1 MARRGRKPKAQEPKE
16 FLINNDK
23 QDNKYTGP
31 NRVKTNI
38 FSPADRFYNI
48 FPKGEK
54 KIQLMPVKKGERLSH
69 GKYRIEAHYPNS
81 KSDDRDNYQKEKMSK
96 DAYFN
101 NALTTPSRIRYDAI
115 GRSGYHLVTHDR
127 DGKRVELATYVV
139 KDGASPVLQ
148 VLADMAVPDI
158 SRVKG
163 RKSIMSCPVD
173 VGTFTPSKNTAPG
186 TMTLTA
192 IKAKAKCAKFGN
204 TNAQRTK
211 KDKTTG
217 KEEKQVI
224 SPKEYESGYKAAEG
238 EAESF
243 MSEDDLCYFYEAQG
257 MEMDLSD
264 YTAMDSV
271 TVDDSSYQPA
281 QNYGAEW
288 MAEFCASCGNHKMA
302 EGCGCMGAEG
312 DSATYEPSS
321 EPDMVNEI
329 ATEPTNAEPDLFGS
343 QGYNDKMD
351 ESMGMRDGT
360 EATME
365 QSMKDRRD
373 EASAMDKKH
382 TKMGRKYDDVATMD
396 AEGAYPS
403 LEDFNGLESV
413 VVEPPLGHGVAQWYA
428 EGDSAVYEPSSEPDM
443 ESPATE
449 PSNENPDLFGAESK
463 NLWVKGKNGRT
474 YVLRR
479 KDGRM
484 VTHNAESSPSSFDIR
499 WEDVEGVSSPS
510 LPPEGIH
517 FAEGDSAVY
526 EPSSEPEGSEPAT
539 EPTNENP
546 DLFGADDGYA
556 FWQSLDGYEPMDSV
570 VVDETSY
577 QPAQDYGSENF
588 EGEFTDNV
596 KQGAAW
602 GMGAWLGVA
611 GLMIGLGGIM
621 ELVGRRMGNG
631 E

>member
-23 QDNKYTGP
+23 KDNSRAGK
-31 NRVKTNI
+31 KTNI

-54 KIQLMPVKKGERLSH
+54 TIQLKPVKKGERLSH

-81 KSDDRDNYQKEKMSK
+81 KSDDRDDYQKERMSK

-101 NALTTPSRIRYDAI
+101 NPLTTPSRIRYDSI

-127 DGKRVELATYVV
+127 DGKRVEFATYVV
-139 KDGASPVLQ
+139 SMNGNDPVLQ
-148 VLADMAVPDI
+148 VIADMALPDKT
-158 SRVKG
+158 RKRG
-163 RKSIMSCPVD
+163 RKPIMSCPVD
-173 VGTFTPSKNTAPG
+173 VGKFTASKNTAPG
-186 TMTLTA
+186 TMTLKQD
-192 IKAKAKCAKFGN
+192 KAKAKCAKFGV
-204 TNAQRTK
+204 K
-211 KDKTTG
+211 GD
-217 KEEKQVI
+217 I
-224 SPKEYESGYKAAEG
+224 SPEEYETGYKAAEG
-238 EAESF
+238 ESESF

-271 TVDDSSYQPA
+271 TVDDTSYQPA

-288 MAEFCASCGNHKMA
+288 MAEFCASCGNHKAA
-302 EGCGCMGAEG
+302 EGCGCMGAES

-602 GMGAWLGVA
+602 GMGGWLGIA